1 MKKYIVT
8 TTIFK
13 PSDALYKFA
22 SIDEWKLIVVGDKKT
37 PHEDYN
43 NMDNIIY
50 MNPDYQEEKYSE
62 LSDLI
67 GWNCIQRRNL
77 GYIEAYNLG
86 ADVIASID
94 DDNIPYDNWGK
105 ELFLNKETICSK
117 YHNIDSN
124 IKIWDPI
131 STTKYKYLWHRGFP
145 LDLIKY
151 KNNISSNFEKIIPSV
166 QADFWDGD
174 PDVDAI
180 ERLIYNLNC
189 SFTDDK
195 FPFCGEGI
203 SPFNSQNTFFTRETM
218 KDFFLFPFVG
228 RMDDI
233 WGSYYYQSKGHK
245 VIYNKPS
252 VYQERNIHNYITDFS
267 KEVDGYINNKNLI
280 ESVIKNSDNI
290 KDFIPKRSWDAF
302 EEYKKYF
309 HDC

>member
-13 PSDALYKFA
+13 PSDALQKFA
-22 SIDEWKLIVVGDKKT
+22 DMDDWKLIVVGDKKT
-37 PHEDYN
+37 PHESYYN
-43 NMDNIIY
+43 MNNIIY
-50 MNPDYQEEKYSE
+50 MNLDYQEEKYSE

-77 GYIEAYNLG
+77 GYIEAYKLG
-86 ADVIASID
+86 ADIIASID

-105 ELFLNKETICSK
+105 ELFLNKETMCTK
-117 YHNIDSN
+117 YHNIDNN

-131 STTKYKYLWHRGFP
+131 SATKYKYLWHRGFP

-151 KNNISSNFEKIIPSV
+151 KNNINSNFEKIIPSV

-189 SFTDDK
+189 SFTDDN

-203 SPFNSQNTFFTRETM
+203 SPFNSQNTFFTRETI

-245 VIYNKPS
+245 VIYNKPT

-280 ESVIKNSDNI
+280 ESVIINPDNI

-302 EEYKKYF
+302 QKYQTF
-309 HDC
+309 F